1 MSVVVLFID
10 VFGAR
15 PFGRVIVSLLVVTV
29 ACTLATM
36 ASFFQ
41 DYEYTQYYVYNATDP
56 SQCTKPADNN
66 TAPNCTKVAEGRFIG
81 IGAASGKGNN
91 FNFLIA
97 HRFTNYKYEFAV
109 GDLERNFEENLQPRY
124 EFDCSHS
131 GLDLSFATVIQAG
144 NKFWKKKC

>member
-1 MSVVVLFID
+1 MSKLSSVSVSVVVLFID

-29 ACTLATM
+29 ACTFATM

-81 IGAASGKGNN
+81 IGAASGKGNHLN
-91 FNFLIA
+91 FILHII
-97 HRFTNYKYEFAV
+97 
-109 GDLERNFEENLQPRY
+109 LQM
-124 EFDCSHS
+124 
-131 GLDLSFATVIQAG
+131 
-144 NKFWKKKC
+144 